1 MTKKV
6 NIPIKGTNTRKT
18 FKIMKLIALF
28 LTIGISISYAGNSYS
43 QTTTLSLKLKNKTVR
58 EVFTEI
64 EKHSEYIFLY
74 NKDTLNPERV
84 VSISV
89 EEETISEVLD
99 KLFAGTNNIYKVSDR
114 QVYIS
119 KSPQQ
124 ETLREVIQQQQKRQ
138 ISGKV
143 TDENGEPVIGANIME
158 KGTTNGTVTDIDGNF
173 TLQVPENTVLQ
184 VSYIGYLTIEEPVG
198 NRQMVN
204 ISMKEDAQTMDE
216 VVVIGYGTIKRAN
229 LGGAVATADSKVFQS
244 RPVQNASSALM
255 GEIPG
260 LTIIRQGGDPTN
272 QEIVMRIRDRSS
284 VNGGSPLI
292 LIDGAEGDL
301 STINPADIENISV
314 LKDGTAAIYGARAA
328 DGVVLVTTKNA
339 NRNQKLRVTFD
350 ASYSMK
356 TPALLRKPANLLQH
370 AEMAL
375 EITDGSFR
383 TEYTEAELEK
393 IRQGSDE
400 VMLPGTP
407 WGRWNNLEPKFYKN
421 QDWNEMMI
429 GNGSLQN
436 YNVGISGGGD
446 RYTYLVSLGHQRE
459 NGLLNYGKDLN
470 QRYYVRLKSN
480 VEIAKNLNYDI
491 NVSYDAGDRDYSSA
505 INKDLGQSV
514 WELIYKTRTW
524 TPMYNPAGRF
534 YTFEGFV
541 NPAQALVDGG
551 ETQRVSGNFTFN
563 NSLTWKIVDGLNLI
577 GRATMRKSDADEY
590 RVMKGIYYNN
600 WLDENSGRNRFPNS
614 AERNYSKTLSKNF
627 TLYAEYKKT
636 FGEKHDLGVMFGTSH
651 ESADYDRFWAKR
663 INFDQQEHMPVNL
676 GSPQDQDASSQGN
689 AWTINS
695 FFSRLNYGFVGKY
708 FIEATLRGD
717 GSSRFASDSR
727 WGYFP
732 GVSATWRIGDE
743 QWMKSLGIFD
753 DLKFRASWGEM
764 GNQSGIGYYDYISL
778 ININTGYYPFG
789 TNTKGQMAKQSNLV
803 SSSRTWETVV
813 STNVGV
819 DFSFLK
825 DRLYGSFDYF
835 WKNNDNML
843 IPVTYPSVLGISA
856 PSTNSGKLEIHG
868 WEAILGWRDRI
879 GDFRYSISANV
890 SDAQNKVISRI
901 GTSLISKG
909 NNTTPVGYPMDSWF
923 GYVFDGIIQNEQEL
937 AEYKARFPNS
947 GTIQD
952 RRIQVGDAK
961 YKDLNDDGNLTA
973 FADGEGDMVYLGNTN
988 PRYNFGVNI
997 RMEWKGFD
1005 LSMFFQGVGKRIMFL
1020 QEENRM
1026 PFAAEWYQ
1034 SPEFWYGKTWTAERT
1049 NAKYPAI
1056 SNDGTRKDYNYDT
1069 STNTVFN
1076 AAYVRMKNLQLGYT
1090 IPKGI
1095 TQKAKLERV
1104 RVYFSGEDL
1113 FEFHN
1118 TPGGWDPEEGGT
1130 YREYPFA
1137 RNYSVGLNLVF

>member
-1 MTKKV
+1 
-6 NIPIKGTNTRKT
+6 
-18 FKIMKLIALF
+18 MKFIFIF
-28 LTIGISISYAGNSYS
+28 LLLSICNSFADSYAQSEKLSVKAQNA
-43 QTTTLSLKLKNKTVR
+43 TLSEVIEIIENQSDYVFFYKTKDVDNTSHFNMELNNRDIR
-58 EVFTEI
+58 EILDQLAGKASFSYKI
-64 EKHSEYIFLY
+64 SGKYIFLDKQLQ
-74 NKDTLNPERV
+74 NEKTE
-84 VSISV
+84 V
-89 EEETISEVLD
+89 EI
-99 KLFAGTNNIYKVSDR
+99 
-114 QVYIS
+114 
-119 KSPQQ
+119 
-124 ETLREVIQQQQKRQ
+124 REVQQQRKT
-138 ISGKV
+138 ITGKV
-143 TDENGEPVIGANIME
+143 TDEQESPIIGANIVE
-158 KGTTNGTVTDIDGNF
+158 VGVNSNGTITDVDGNF
-173 TLQVPENTVLQ
+173 TLEIENDATIRI
-184 VSYIGYLTIEEPVG
+184 SYIGYIEQEINTTGKTSFDIVLE
-198 NRQMVN
+198 
-204 ISMKEDAQTMDE
+204 EDAKALEE
-216 VVVIGYGTIKRAN
+216 VVVIGYGTVKRAN
-229 LGGAVATADSKVFQS
+229 LGGAVSTTDAKAFQS

-339 NRNQKLRVTFD
+339 NRNQKLKVTFD
-350 ASYSMK
+350 ASYSIK

-400 VMLPGTP
+400 VILPGTP
-407 WGRWNNLEPKFYKN
+407 WGRWNKLEPKFYKN

-436 YNVGISGGGD
+436 YNVGISGSGD
-446 RYTYLVSLGHQRE
+446 RYTYLISLGHQRE

-470 QRYYVRLKSN
+470 QRYYVRLKSD

-541 NPAQALVDGG
+541 NPAQALVEGG

-577 GRATMRKSDADEY
+577 GRATIRKSDADEY

-600 WLDENSGRNRFPNS
+600 WLDENSGKNRFPNS

-627 TLYAEYKKT
+627 TLYAEYKKM
-636 FGEKHDLGVMFGTSH
+636 FGEKHDLGIMFGTSH
-651 ESADYDRFWAKR
+651 ESADYDKFWAKR

-743 QWMKSLGIFD
+743 QWIKSLGIFD

-778 ININTGYYPFG
+778 INISTDYYPFG
-789 TNTKGQMAKQSNLV
+789 TNTKGQMANQSNLV

-879 GDFRYSISANV
+879 GDFRYSISTNV
-890 SDAQNKVISRI
+890 SDAQNKVVSRI
-901 GTSLISKG
+901 GTSIISKG

-961 YKDLNDDGNLTA
+961 YKDLNGDGNLTA

-1034 SPEFWYGKTWTAERT
+1034 SPEFWYGKTWTTERT

-1056 SNDGTRKDYNYDT
+1056 SNDGTRKGYNYDT

>member
-1 MTKKV
+1 
-6 NIPIKGTNTRKT
+6 
-18 FKIMKLIALF
+18 MKLIALF
-28 LTIGISISYAGNSYS
+28 LTIGICISYAGNSYS
-43 QTTTLSLKLKNKTVR
+43 QVTTLSLKLKDKTVR

-74 NKDTLNPERV
+74 NRDTLDPERV
-84 VSISV
+84 VSINV
-89 EEETISEVLD
+89 EKETIGDVLD
-99 KLFAGTNNIYKVSDR
+99 KLFAGTDNIYKVSDR

-119 KSPQQ
+119 KAPQQ
-124 ETLREVIQQQQKRQ
+124 ETVREVIQQQKRQ

-204 ISMKEDAQTMDE
+204 ISMKEDVQVMDE
-216 VVVIGYGTIKRAN
+216 VVVIGYGTVKRAN

-339 NRNQKLRVTFD
+339 NRNQKLKVTFD
-350 ASYSMK
+350 ASYSIK

-400 VMLPGTP
+400 VILPGTP

-436 YNVGISGGGD
+436 YNVGISGSGD
-446 RYTYLVSLGHQRE
+446 RYTYLISLGHQRE

-470 QRYYVRLKSN
+470 QRYYVRLKSD

-524 TPMYNPAGRF
+524 TPMYNPEGSF

-541 NPAQALVDGG
+541 NPAQALVEGG
-551 ETQRVSGNFTFN
+551 ETERISGNFTFN

-577 GRATMRKSDADEY
+577 GRATIRKSDADEY

-600 WLDENSGRNRFPNS
+600 WLNENSGKNRFPNS

-636 FGEKHDLGVMFGTSH
+636 FGEKHDLGIMFGTSH
-651 ESADYDRFWAKR
+651 ESADYDKFWAKR

-743 QWMKSLGIFD
+743 QWIKSLGIFE

-778 ININTGYYPFG
+778 INISTGYYPFG

-803 SSSRTWETVV
+803 STSRTWETVV
-813 STNVGV
+813 STNVGL
-819 DFSFLK
+819 DFSFLNN
-825 DRLYGSFDYF
+825 RIYGSFDYF

-856 PSTNSGKLEIHG
+856 PSTNSGKLKIHG

-879 GDFRYSISANV
+879 GDFQYSISGNV
-890 SDAQNKVISRI
+890 SDAQNKVVSRI
-901 GTSLISKG
+901 GTSIISKG

-947 GTIQD
+947 GVIQD

-961 YKDLNDDGNLTA
+961 YKDLNGDGNLTA

-1034 SPEFWYGKTWTAERT
+1034 SPEFWYGKTWTTERT

-1056 SNDGTRKDYNYDT
+1056 SNDGTRKGYNYDT

-1095 TQKAKLERV
+1095 TQKAKMERV

-1137 RNYSVGLNLVF
+1137 RNYSVGLNFVF

>member
-1 MTKKV
+1 MTKKIS
-6 NIPIKGTNTRKT
+6 NLLKIANTQKT
-18 FKIMKLIALF
+18 FKIMKLVALF
-28 LTIGISISYAGNSYS
+28 LILGISISYAGNSYS
-43 QTTTLSLKLKNKTVR
+43 QVTTLSLKMKNKTVR
-58 EVFTEI
+58 EVFNEI
-64 EKHSEYIFLY
+64 EKSSEYIFLY
-74 NKDTLNPERV
+74 NRETLDPDRV

-89 EEETISEVLD
+89 EKETISEVLD

-124 ETLREVIQQQQKRQ
+124 ETVREVIQQQRRQ

-204 ISMKEDAQTMDE
+204 ISMKEDVQVMDE
-216 VVVIGYGTIKRAN
+216 VVVIGYGTVKRAN

-339 NRNQKLRVTFD
+339 NRNQKLKVTFD
-350 ASYSMK
+350 ASYSIK

-400 VMLPGTP
+400 VILPGTP

-446 RYTYLVSLGHQRE
+446 RYTYLISLGHQRE

-491 NVSYDAGDRDYSSA
+491 NVSYDAVDRDYSSA

-541 NPAQALVDGG
+541 NPAQALVEGG
-551 ETQRVSGNFTFN
+551 ETERVSGNFTFN

-577 GRATMRKSDADEY
+577 GRATIRKSDADEY

-600 WLDENSGRNRFPNS
+600 WLDENSGKNRFPNS

-627 TLYAEYKKT
+627 TLYAEYKKM
-636 FGEKHDLGVMFGTSH
+636 FGEKHDLGIMFGTSH
-651 ESADYDRFWAKR
+651 ESADYDKFWAKR

-743 QWMKSLGIFD
+743 QWIKSLGIFD

-778 ININTGYYPFG
+778 INISTDYYPFG

-890 SDAQNKVISRI
+890 SDAQNKVVSRI
-901 GTSLISKG
+901 GTSIISKG
-909 NNTTPVGYPMDSWF
+909 NNATPVGYPMDSWF

-947 GTIQD
+947 GVIQD

-1005 LSMFFQGVGKRIMFL
+1005 LGMFFQGVGKRIMFL

-1056 SNDGTRKDYNYDT
+1056 SNDGTRKNYNYDT

-1095 TQKAKLERV
+1095 TQKAKLERI

-1137 RNYSVGLNLVF
+1137 RNYSVGLNFVF

>member
-1 MTKKV
+1 MT
-6 NIPIKGTNTRKT
+6 IKISNLLKIANTQKT
-18 FKIMKLIALF
+18 FKIMKLVALF
-28 LTIGISISYAGNSYS
+28 ITLGMSISYAGNSYS
-43 QTTTLSLKLKNKTVR
+43 QVTTLSLKMKNKTVR
-58 EVFTEI
+58 EVFNEI
-64 EKHSEYIFLY
+64 EKCSEYIFLY
-74 NKDTLNPERV
+74 NRETLNPDRV
-84 VSISV
+84 VSISM
-89 EEETISEVLD
+89 EKETISEVLD

-119 KSPQQ
+119 KAPQQ
-124 ETLREVIQQQQKRQ
+124 EPVAEVTQQQKKQ

-143 TDENGEPVIGANIME
+143 MDENGEPVIGANIME
-158 KGTTNGTVTDIDGNF
+158 KGTTNGTITDIDGNF
-173 TLQVPENTVLQ
+173 VLQVPENAVLQ
-184 VSYIGYLTIEEPVG
+184 ISYIGYLTTEVTVG
-198 NRQMVN
+198 NRQTVV
-204 ISMKEDAQTMDE
+204 ITMKEDILIMDE
-216 VVVIGYGTIKRAN
+216 IVVIGYGAVKRAN

-244 RPVQNASSALM
+244 RPVQNATSALM

-284 VNGGSPLI
+284 VNGGTPLI
-292 LIDGAEGDL
+292 LIDGAEGNL
-301 STINPADIENISV
+301 NTINPADIENISV

-328 DGVVLVTTKNA
+328 NGVVLVTTKNA
-339 NRNQKLRVTFD
+339 NRNQKMKITFD
-350 ASYSMK
+350 ASYSVK

-383 TEYTEAELEK
+383 TEYTEEELEK

-400 VMLPGTP
+400 VILPGTP
-407 WGRWNNLEPKFYKN
+407 WGRWNKLEPKFYKN
-421 QDWNEMMI
+421 QDWNKMMI

-446 RYTYLVSLGHQRE
+446 RYTYLISLGHQRE
-459 NGLLNYGKDLN
+459 NGILNYGKDLN
-470 QRYYVRLKSN
+470 QRNYVRLKSN
-480 VEIAKNLNYDI
+480 VGITKNLSYDI

-524 TPMYNPAGRF
+524 TPMYNPEGRF

-541 NPAQALVDGG
+541 NPAQALVEGG
-551 ETQRVSGNFTFN
+551 ETQKVSGNFTFN

-577 GRATMRKSDADEY
+577 GRATIRKSDADEY

-600 WLDENSGRNRFPNS
+600 WLDENSGKNRFPNS

-627 TLYAEYKKT
+627 TLYGEYKKT
-636 FGEKHDLGVMFGTSH
+636 VGEKHDLGLMFGTSH

-717 GSSRFASDSR
+717 GSSRFAPDSR

-743 QWMKSLGIFD
+743 PWLKSLGAFD

-778 ININTGYYPFG
+778 INISSDYYPFG

-813 STNVGV
+813 STNIGV
-819 DFSFLK
+819 DFSILK

-868 WEAILGWRDRI
+868 WEAILGWRDRV
-879 GDFRYSISANV
+879 GDLRYSISANV
-890 SDAQNKVISRI
+890 SDAQNKVVSRI
-901 GTSLISKG
+901 GTSIISKG
-909 NNTTPVGYPMDSWF
+909 NNATPVGYPMDSWF

-961 YKDLNDDGNLTA
+961 YKDLNNDGNLTA

-1005 LSMFFQGVGKRIMFL
+1005 LGMFFQGVGKRIMFL
-1020 QEENRM
+1020 QEENNK

-1034 SPEFWYGKTWTAERT
+1034 SPEYWYGKTWTSQRT
-1049 NAKYPAI
+1049 DARYPAI
-1056 SNDGTRKDYNYDT
+1056 SNDGTRKNYNYDT
-1069 STNTVFN
+1069 STNTVHS
-1076 AAYVRMKNLQLGYT
+1076 AAYVRMKNLQFGYV
-1090 IPKGI
+1090 IPQNI
-1095 TQKAKLERV
+1095 TQKVQLERI

>member
-1 MTKKV
+1 M
-6 NIPIKGTNTRKT
+6 N
-18 FKIMKLIALF
+18 KLIGKAISCLF
-28 LTIGISISYAGNSYS
+28 LTEKNIRIMKYTCFMLILFTFQSVASSYAQNTRIDLNMRKSTLKQVFKEIES
-43 QTTTLSLKLKNKTVR
+43 QTEYTFFYND
-58 EVFTEI
+58 EI
-64 EKHSEYIFLY
+64 VDL
-74 NKDTLNPERV
+74 ERV
-84 VSISV
+84 VDVNAKKETVESILHK
-89 EEETISEVLD
+89 VLKD
-99 KLFAGTNNIYKVSDR
+99 CTFSIDNKNILLIPKNTEN
-114 QVYIS
+114 
-119 KSPQQ
+119 KEFQQ
-124 ETLREVIQQQQKRQ
+124 AKRVVTG
-138 ISGKV
+138 IV
-143 TDENGEPVIGANIME
+143 TDEYGDPIIGANVVE
-158 KGTTNGTVTDIDGNF
+158 KGTTNGVITDADGKYSIS
-173 TLQVPENTVLQ
+173 VSEDAVLQ
-184 VSYIGYLTIEEPVG
+184 ISYIGYLTFERKADSQVIDVPMRE
-198 NRQMVN
+198 N
-204 ISMKEDAQTMDE
+204 IRMMDE
-216 VVVIGYGTIKRAN
+216 VVVIGYGTVKRAN
-229 LGGAVATADSKVFQS
+229 LGGAVATADARVFQS
-244 RPVQNASSALM
+244 RPVQNAQSALM

-272 QEIVMRIRDRSS
+272 QGIVMRIRDRSS

-339 NRNQKLRVTFD
+339 NRNQKLKVTLD
-350 ASYSMK
+350 ASYSLK
-356 TPALLRKPANLLQH
+356 TPALLRKPASLLQH

-393 IRQGSDE
+393 IRQGSNE
-400 VMLPGTP
+400 VIPPGTP
-407 WGRWNNLEPKFYKN
+407 WGRWNSLEPKFYKN
-421 QDWNEMMI
+421 QDWNDMMI
-429 GNGSLQN
+429 GNGSLQT
-436 YNVGISGGGD
+436 YNVGLSGGGEK
-446 RYTYLVSLGHQRE
+446 YTYLISLGYQRE
-459 NGLLNYGKDLN
+459 DGLLNYGKDLN

-480 VEIAKNLNYDI
+480 VEITKNLNYDI

-524 TPMYNPAGRF
+524 TPMYNPEGNF

-541 NPAQALVDGG
+541 NPAQALVEGG

-563 NSLTWKIVDGLNLI
+563 NSLTWQIIDGLNLI
-577 GRATMRKSDADEY
+577 GRATIRKSDADEY

-600 WLDENSGRNRFPNS
+600 WLDANSGRNRFPNS

-636 FGEKHDLGVMFGTSH
+636 LVEKHDVGAMFGVSH
-651 ESADYDRFWAKR
+651 ESANYDRFWAKR
-663 INFDQQEHMPVNL
+663 INFDQQEHMPINL

-708 FIEATLRGD
+708 FIEGTLRGD

-743 QWMKSLGIFD
+743 SWIKSLGIFD
-753 DLKFRASWGEM
+753 ELKFRASYGEM

-778 ININTGYYPFG
+778 IDISGDYYPFG
-789 TNTKGQMAKQSNLV
+789 TSTKGQMAKQANLV
-803 SSSRTWETVV
+803 STSRTWETIA

-819 DFSFLK
+819 DVSVLK
-825 DRLYGSFDYF
+825 NRLYGSFDYF
-835 WKNNDNML
+835 WKKNDNML
-843 IPVTYPSVLGISA
+843 IPVTYPSALGISA
-856 PSTNSGKLEIHG
+856 PSTNSGKLKIHG

-879 GDFRYSISANV
+879 GDFNYSVSANV
-890 SDAQNKVISRI
+890 SDAQNEVVSRI
-901 GTSLISKG
+901 GTSIIGKG
-909 NNTTPVGYPMDSWF
+909 YNETPVGYPMDSWF
-923 GYVFDGIIQNEQEL
+923 GYVFDGIIQNEEEL

-947 GTIQD
+947 GVIQD

-961 YKDLNDDGNLTA
+961 YKDLNGDGNLTA
-973 FADGEGDMVYLGNTN
+973 YADGEGDMVYLGNTN

-997 RMEWKGFD
+997 RMDWKGFD

-1049 NAKYPAI
+1049 DAKYPAI
-1056 SNDGTRKDYNYDT
+1056 SNDGTRKGYNYDT
-1069 STNTVFN
+1069 STLTRHS
-1076 AAYVRMKNLQLGYT
+1076 AAYVRMKNLQFGYT
-1090 IPKGI
+1090 IPQRI

-1137 RNYSVGLNLVF
+1137 RNYAVGVNFVF

>member
-1 MTKKV
+1 MIKKV
-6 NIPIKGTNTRKT
+6 NTSIKGANTRKT

-28 LTIGISISYAGNSYS
+28 LAIGISISYAGNSYS

-74 NKDTLNPERV
+74 NRDTLDPERV
-84 VSISV
+84 VSINV
-89 EEETISEVLD
+89 EEETISETLD

-124 ETLREVIQQQQKRQ
+124 ETLREVIQQQKRQ

-143 TDENGEPVIGANIME
+143 TDENGEPVIGASIME

-204 ISMKEDAQTMDE
+204 ISMKEDVQAMDE
-216 VVVIGYGTIKRAN
+216 VVVIGYGTVKRAN

-339 NRNQKLRVTFD
+339 NRNQKLKVTFD
-350 ASYSMK
+350 ASYSIK

-407 WGRWNNLEPKFYKN
+407 WGRWNNLEPKFYKD

-446 RYTYLVSLGHQRE
+446 RYTYLISLGHQRE

-480 VEIAKNLNYDI
+480 LEIVKNLNYDI

-541 NPAQALVDGG
+541 NPAQALMDGG

-563 NSLTWKIVDGLNLI
+563 NSLTWKIADGLNLI
-577 GRATMRKSDADEY
+577 GRATIRKSDADEY

-600 WLDENSGRNRFPNS
+600 WLDENSGKNRFPNS
-614 AERNYSKTLSKNF
+614 AERNYSKTLFKNF

-636 FGEKHDLGVMFGTSH
+636 FGEKHDLSAMFGASH
-651 ESADYDRFWAKR
+651 ESADYDKFWAKR

-695 FFSRLNYGFVGKY
+695 FFSRLNYGFAGKY

-717 GSSRFASDSR
+717 GSSRFVSDSR

-743 QWMKSLGIFD
+743 QWIKSLGIFD

-778 ININTGYYPFG
+778 INISAGYYPFG

-813 STNVGV
+813 STNAGV

-856 PSTNSGKLEIHG
+856 PSTNSGKLKIHG

-890 SDAQNKVISRI
+890 SDAQNKVVSRI
-901 GTSLISKG
+901 GTSIISKG

-961 YKDLNDDGNLTA
+961 YKDLNGDGNLTA

-1049 NAKYPAI
+1049 NARYPAI
-1056 SNDGTRKDYNYDT
+1056 SNDGTRKGYNYDT

-1076 AAYVRMKNLQLGYT
+1076 AAYVRMKNLQLGYA
-1090 IPKGI
+1090 IPKRI

>member
-1 MTKKV
+1 MRITSILLFVFTLCANTKTIHSQNDIV
-6 NIPIKGTNTRKT
+6 
-18 FKIMKLIALF
+18 KL
-28 LTIGISISYAGNSYS
+28 SMENV
-43 QTTTLSLKLKNKTVR
+43 SLKD
-58 EVFTEI
+58 VFREI
-64 EKHSEYIFLY
+64 EKQSEYLFFY
-74 NKDTLNPERV
+74 NKGVVNTKARVSLNT
-84 VSISV
+84 
-89 EEETISEVLD
+89 EEKEISEVLNQ
-99 KLFAGTNNIYKVSDR
+99 LFKGTN
-114 QVYIS
+114 IS
-119 KSPQQ
+119 WKLVDKQI
-124 ETLREVIQQQQKRQ
+124 VITSVKEHESAGIPVVNQQKQVTGR
-138 ISGKV
+138 V
-143 TDENGEPVIGANIME
+143 TDEYGGPIIGVNVIV
-158 KGTTNGTVTDIDGNF
+158 KGTTRGVVTDLDGNYSI
-173 TLQVPENTVLQ
+173 QVPENGVLQ
-184 VSYIGYLTIEEPVG
+184 FSYIGYLTMEESAG
-198 NRQMVN
+198 NRQVIN
-204 ISMKEDAQTMDE
+204 VSMKENVQIMDE
-216 VVVIGYGTIKRAN
+216 VVVIGYGTVKRAN
-229 LGGAVATADSKVFQS
+229 LGGAVATADSRVFES
-244 RPVQNASSALM
+244 RPVQNAQSALM

-272 QEIVMRIRDRSS
+272 QNIVMRIRDRSS

-339 NRNQKLRVTFD
+339 NKNQKLQVTFD
-350 ASYSMK
+350 ASYSVK
-356 TPALLRKPANLLQH
+356 TPALLRKPASLLQH

-383 TEYTEAELEK
+383 TEYTEDELEK
-393 IRQGSDE
+393 IRQGSND
-400 VMLPGTP
+400 VILPGTP
-407 WGRWNNLEPKFYKN
+407 WGRWNHLEPKFYKN

-429 GNGSLQN
+429 GNGNLQT
-436 YNVGISGGGD
+436 YNVGISGGGE
-446 RYTYLVSLGHQRE
+446 RYTYLISLGHQRE
-459 NGLLNYGKDLN
+459 DGLLNYGKDLN

-480 VEIAKNLNYDI
+480 VEISKNLNYDL
-491 NVSYDAGDRDYSSA
+491 NVSYDAGNRNYSSA

-524 TPMYNPAGRF
+524 APMYNPAGRF

-541 NPAQALVDGG
+541 NPAQALVEGG
-551 ETQRVSGNFTFN
+551 EAQRISGNFAFN

-577 GRATMRKSDADEY
+577 GRATIRKSDTDEY

-614 AERNYSKTLSKNF
+614 AERNYAKTLSKNF
-627 TLYAEYKKT
+627 TLYAEYKKL
-636 FGEKHDLGVMFGTSH
+636 FKEKHDLGVMLGTSH
-651 ESADYDRFWAKR
+651 ESADYDRFWARR
-663 INFDQQEHMPVNL
+663 INFDQQEHMPINL
-676 GSPQDQDASSQGN
+676 GSPQDQNASGEGN

-695 FFSRLNYGFVGKY
+695 FFSRLNYGFAGKY

-717 GSSRFASDSR
+717 GSSRFASDAR

-732 GVSATWRIGDE
+732 GASATWRIGDE
-743 QWMKSLGIFD
+743 EWIKSLNIFN
-753 DLKFRASWGEM
+753 DLKFRASYGEM

-778 ININTGYYPFG
+778 INISGDYYPFG
-789 TNTKGQMAKQSNLV
+789 TNTKGQMAKQANLV
-803 SSSRTWETVV
+803 SSARTWETVV

-819 DFSFLK
+819 DFSVLK

-835 WKNNDNML
+835 WKNNNNML

-879 GDFRYSISANV
+879 GEFNYSITANV
-890 SDAQNKVISRI
+890 SDAQNKVVSRI
-901 GTSLISKG
+901 GTSLINKG
-909 NNTTPVGYPMDSWF
+909 NNGTPVGYPMDSWF

-937 AEYKARFPNS
+937 SDYKALFPNS

-961 YKDLNDDGNLTA
+961 YKDLNGDGNLTA
-973 FADGEGDMVYLGNTN
+973 FADGEGDLVYLGNTN
-988 PRYNFGVNI
+988 PRFNFGMNI

-1020 QEENRM
+1020 QDENNK

-1034 SPEFWYGKTWTAERT
+1034 SPEYWYGKTWTAERT
-1049 NAKYPAI
+1049 NARYPAI
-1056 SNDGTRKDYNYDT
+1056 SNDGTRKNYNYDI
-1069 STNTVFN
+1069 STNTAHS
-1076 AAYVRMKNLQLGYT
+1076 AAYVRMKNLQLGYV
-1090 IPKGI
+1090 IPQRI

-1104 RVYFSGEDL
+1104 RIYFSGEDI

-1137 RNYSVGLNLVF
+1137 RNYAVGLNLVF

>member
-6 NIPIKGTNTRKT
+6 SIPIKGGNTRKT
-18 FKIMKLIALF
+18 FRMMKLIVLF
-28 LTIGISISYAGNSYS
+28 LAIGISISYAGKSYS
-43 QTTTLSLKLKNKTVR
+43 QSTTLSLKLKNKTVR

-64 EKHSEYIFLY
+64 EKRSEYIFLY
-74 NKDTLNPERV
+74 NKETFDPQRV
-84 VSISV
+84 VSIDV
-89 EEETISEVLD
+89 EGETIGEVLD

-119 KSPQQ
+119 KAPQK
-124 ETLREVIQQQQKRQ
+124 ETVRDVIQQKKRP

-143 TDENGEPVIGANIME
+143 TDVNGEPIIGANIME
-158 KGTTNGTVTDIDGNF
+158 KGTTNGTITDIDGNF
-173 TLQVPENTVLQ
+173 TLQVQENSVLQ
-184 VSYIGYLTIEEPVG
+184 VSYIGYLTIEEAVG
-198 NRQMVN
+198 SRQMVN
-204 ISMKEDAQTMDE
+204 ISMKEDVQMMDE
-216 VVVIGYGTIKRAN
+216 IVVIGYGTVKRAN

-260 LTIIRQGGDPTN
+260 LTILRQGGDPTN
-272 QEIVMRIRDRSS
+272 QGIVMRVRDRSS

-339 NRNQKLRVTFD
+339 NRNQKLKVTFD
-350 ASYSMK
+350 ASYSIK

-400 VMLPGTP
+400 VILPGTP
-407 WGRWNNLEPKFYKN
+407 WGRWNMLEPKFYKN

-446 RYTYLVSLGHQRE
+446 RYTYLISLGHQRE

-480 VEIAKNLNYDI
+480 VEITKNLNYDI

-524 TPMYNPAGRF
+524 TPMYNPEGRF

-541 NPAQALVDGG
+541 NPAQALVEGG
-551 ETQRVSGNFTFN
+551 ETERISGNFTFN

-577 GRATMRKSDADEY
+577 GRATIRKSDADEY

-600 WLDENSGRNRFPNS
+600 WLNENSGKNRFPNS
-614 AERNYSKTLSKNF
+614 AERNYAKTLSKNF
-627 TLYAEYKKT
+627 TLYAEYKKM

-651 ESADYDRFWAKR
+651 ESADYDKFWARR

-743 QWMKSLGIFD
+743 QWIKSLAIFD

-778 ININTGYYPFG
+778 INISTGYYPFG
-789 TNTKGQMAKQSNLV
+789 NNTKGQMAKQSNLV
-803 SSSRTWETVV
+803 STSRTWETVV

-819 DFSFLK
+819 DFSFLNN
-825 DRLYGSFDYF
+825 RIYGSFDYF

-856 PSTNSGKLEIHG
+856 PSTNSGKLKIHG

-879 GDFRYSISANV
+879 GDFQYSISGNV
-890 SDAQNKVISRI
+890 SDAQNKVVSRI
-901 GTSLISKG
+901 GTSIISKG
-909 NNTTPVGYPMDSWF
+909 YNATPVGYPMDSWF
-923 GYVFDGIIQNEQEL
+923 GYEFDGIIQNEQEL
-937 AEYKARFPNS
+937 AEYKALFPNS
-947 GTIQD
+947 GVIQD

-961 YKDLNDDGNLTA
+961 YKDLNNDGNLTE
-973 FADGEGDMVYLGNTN
+973 FANGEGDLVYLGNTN
-988 PRYNFGVNI
+988 PRFNFGVNV
-997 RMEWKGFD
+997 RMEWKAFD
-1005 LSMFFQGVGKRIMFL
+1005 LVMFFQGVGKRIMFL

-1049 NAKYPAI
+1049 DARYPAI
-1056 SNDGTRKDYNYDT
+1056 SNDGTRKNYNYDT

-1090 IPKGI
+1090 IPKEI
-1095 TQKAKLERV
+1095 TQKANLETI

-1137 RNYSVGLNLVF
+1137 RNYSVGLSLVF